1 MNCPNTVDIPSC
13 EPHVTGIDATS
24 VRTLPE
30 MFEAACAHYARRPA
44 FSSFNH
50 TLEYRDVAQYVHRF
64 SAFLVNELKLE
75 SCDRVALILP
85 NGLPYVVAFY
95 GVLDAGLVVVNV
107 NPLAT
112 PREIQIQLTTAAV
125 SAIIVLENFAYKL
138 DDILDEKLA
147 NAVISVSAGDL
158 LPLPMRIAIVFLQ
171 RVVRRSI
178 PPTKRQYRTFRAALS
193 RAYSNERHLRPAAV
207 DDVALL
213 QYTGGTT
220 GTPKCAM
227 LTHRNLSSN
236 VAQICA
242 WLGASFC
249 SAPQIILTPLPLFHI
264 FALTASLLTFVEIGG
279 HNVLVTDP
287 HDLAALIRTL
297 RRTRPTALLGV
308 NTLFNALLAAPRL
321 KAVDWSRLTL
331 VIGGGSA
338 IQADVAA
345 RWQAATGVP
354 LIEGYGL
361 TEASPV
367 VCANP
372 INAKHF
378 SGSVGYP
385 LPSTEVSIRDDANA
399 AVDTGVIGDVWVR
412 GPQVMRGYWMN
423 PAETAE
429 VISTDGW
436 LRTGDVGYLTPAHML
451 VLVDR
456 KKDVIIVSG
465 FKVYPS
471 EVEAVVS
478 ALPGVRAAALV
489 GVPDERTG
497 QAVKLFVVPPSKDLT
512 AEIVLQHCRA
522 NLSAYKIPRFIEF
535 RDTLPLNELGKVVR
549 RTLI

>member
-1 MNCPNTVDIPSC
+1 
-13 EPHVTGIDATS
+13 
-24 VRTLPE
+24 
-30 MFEAACAHYARRPA
+30 
-44 FSSFNH
+44 
-50 TLEYRDVAQYVHRF
+50 
-64 SAFLVNELKLE
+64 
-75 SCDRVALILP
+75 
-85 NGLPYVVAFY
+85 
-95 GVLDAGLVVVNV
+95 
-107 NPLAT
+107 
-112 PREIQIQLTTAAV
+112 
-125 SAIIVLENFAYKL
+125 
-138 DDILDEKLA
+138 
-147 NAVISVSAGDL
+147 
-158 LPLPMRIAIVFLQ
+158 
-171 RVVRRSI
+171 
-178 PPTKRQYRTFRAALS
+178 
-193 RAYSNERHLRPAAV
+193 
-207 DDVALL
+207 
-213 QYTGGTT
+213 
-220 GTPKCAM
+220 M

>member
-1 MNCPNTVDIPSC
+1 MNCPNAVDIPSC
-13 EPHVTGIDATS
+13 EPPVTAIDARS

-30 MFEAACAHYARRPA
+30 MFEAACTRYAGRPA
-44 FSSFNH
+44 FSSFRH
-50 TLEYRDVAQYVHRF
+50 TLEYRDIAHYVHRF

-75 SCDRVALILP
+75 SLDRVALILP

-112 PREIQIQLTTAAV
+112 AREIQIQLDTAAV
-125 SAIIVLENFAYKL
+125 SAIVVLENFACKL
-138 DDILDEKLA
+138 DEILDAKLA
-147 NAVISVSAGDL
+147 KAVISVAAGDL
-158 LPLPMRIAIVFLQ
+158 LPLHTRTAIDFLQ
-171 RVVRRSI
+171 RVVRHSI
-178 PPTKRQYRTFRAALS
+178 PPTKRQYRTFRATLS
-193 RAYSNERHLRPAAV
+193 RRDSNERHLPPAGL

-242 WLGASFC
+242 WLGESFC
-249 SAPQIILTPLPLFHI
+249 SAHQIILTPLPLFHI
-264 FALTASLLTFVEIGG
+264 FALTASLLTFVEIGA
-279 HNVLVTDP
+279 HNVLITDP
-287 HDLAALIRTL
+287 HDLAGLIRTL

-308 NTLFNALLAAPRL
+308 NTLFNALLAAPRF
-321 KAVDWSRLTL
+321 KTVDWSRLTL
-331 VIGGGSA
+331 VIGGGSP
-338 IQADVAA
+338 IQAGVAA
-345 RWQAATGVP
+345 RWQTATGVP

-385 LPSTEVSIRDDANA
+385 LPLTELSIRDDANA
-399 AVDTGVIGDVWVR
+399 PVDAGVIGEVWVR

-423 PAETAE
+423 PAETDE
-429 VISTDGW
+429 VISIDGW
-436 LRTGDVGYLTPAHML
+436 LRTGDVGYLTPAHTL

-456 KKDVIIVSG
+456 KKDVVIVSG

-478 ALPGVRAAALV
+478 ALPGVSAAAVV

-497 QAVKLFVVPPSKDLT
+497 QAVKLFVVPTSKDMT

-535 RDTLPLNELGKVVR
+535 RGTLPLNQLGKVLR
-549 RTLI
+549 RALT

>member
-1 MNCPNTVDIPSC
+1 MNCPNTADVPSC
-13 EPHVTGIDATS
+13 EPHVTEIDARS

-30 MFEAACAHYARRPA
+30 MFEAACTKYARRPA

-50 TLEYRDVAQYVHRF
+50 ALEYRDVAQYAHRF

-75 SCDRVALILP
+75 SLDRVALILP

-95 GVLDAGLVVVNV
+95 GALDAGLVVVNV

-112 PREIQIQLTTAAV
+112 PREIQIQLATAAV
-125 SAIIVLENFAYKL
+125 SAIVVLENFAYKL

-147 NAVISVSAGDL
+147 NAVISVAAGDL
-158 LPLPMRIAIVFLQ
+158 LPLPTRTAIDFLQ

-193 RAYSNERHLRPAAV
+193 RRDSNERHLPPAGL

-227 LTHRNLSSN
+227 LTHSNLSSN

-249 SAPQIILTPLPLFHI
+249 SPQQIILTPLPLFHI
-264 FALTASLLTFVEIGG
+264 FALTASLLTFVEIGA
-279 HNVLVTDP
+279 HNVLVIDP
-287 HDLAALIRTL
+287 HDLAGLIRTL

-308 NTLFNALLAAPRL
+308 NTLFNALLAAPRFKTL
-321 KAVDWSRLTL
+321 DWSRLTL
-331 VIGGGSA
+331 VIGGGSP
-338 IQADVAA
+338 IQADVAE
-345 RWQAATGVP
+345 RWQTATGVP

-372 INAKHF
+372 TNAKHF

-385 LPSTEVSIRDDANA
+385 LPSTELSIRDDANA
-399 AVDTGVIGDVWVR
+399 PVDTGVIGEVWVR

-436 LRTGDVGYLTPAHML
+436 LRTGDVGYLTPAHTL

-456 KKDVIIVSG
+456 KKDVVIVSG

-478 ALPGVRAAALV
+478 SLPGVSAAAVV

-535 RDTLPLNELGKVVR
+535 RDTLPLNQLGKVLR
-549 RTLI
+549 RALT